1 MSFIKEN
8 VDLKKISVRRSI
20 IGNFPR
26 IFWELLLV
34 VGVFTSIIYF
44 RSIGKELDK
53 VIGLFSTYIIIRL
66 IPSFSQLARSK
77 NSLEYARVQLIPF
90 MKTLNMLPK
99 VKHYSFR

>member
-1 MSFIKEN
+1 MDQTFSSIREIKIYSLENRFIDEFIKEN

-44 RSIGKELDK
+44 HDW
-53 VIGLFSTYIIIRL
+53 
-66 IPSFSQLARSK
+66 
-77 NSLEYARVQLIPF
+77 
-90 MKTLNMLPK
+90 
-99 VKHYSFR
+99 